1 MFLEL
6 HHFLIFH
13 ILVIE
18 GRQQTSLRY
27 SVEPIDRYEIL
38 ALHEMQYF
46 KYVLKDILSRQIYL
60 TNWML
65 V

>member
-1 MFLEL
+1 MVLES

-27 SVEPIDRYEIL
+27 SIEPIDGCKIL

-46 KYVLKDILSRQIYL
+46 QYVLKDVLSRQIYH